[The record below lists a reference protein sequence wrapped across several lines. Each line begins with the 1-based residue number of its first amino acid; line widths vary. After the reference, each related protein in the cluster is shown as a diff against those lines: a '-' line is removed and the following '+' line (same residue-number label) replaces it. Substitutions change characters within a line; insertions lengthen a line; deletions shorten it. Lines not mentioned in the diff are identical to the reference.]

1 MDEDAKYPEKVQA
14 GMNVKYALNEDD
26 PEEKWEESTVESVQD
41 QPSFVPK
48 GTFCRF
54 VNFRLGYV
62 KKILKLRELSKKMIS
77 DLINST
83 EGKEIEGGFSLSVG
97 NPHII
102 FFVEDFNKFNLREI
116 GPKIENHNYFP
127 ENSGALFST

>member
-1 MDEDAKYPEKVQA
+1 MDEDVKYPEKVQP

-62 KKILKLRELSKKMIS
+62 KKILKKVDFIIDRGKRSGKASKIIK
-77 DLINST
+77 
-83 EGKEIEGGFSLSVG
+83 EGKIV
-97 NPHII
+97 
-102 FFVEDFNKFNLREI
+102 KR
-116 GPKIENHNYFP
+116 
-127 ENSGALFST
+127 